1 MRQPNTPAHLA
12 HRLPT
17 LVLVFLLGSILL
29 AACNVPFNA
38 ERRYLSMI
46 FTHASSTLE
55 LIGALQQQLANPQ
68 FGSQPWESQV
78 NANIVALRIQINDA
92 RRLDPPNR
100 FVPLHRSYLAIMDTL
115 DSFANS
121 LSLAM
126 TNRDLVQIQQL
137 LQQLNQIRQSLDTIF
152 AQFRQQIEQF
162 STEPARP

>member
-1 MRQPNTPAHLA
+1 MCQPNAPAHLA
-12 HRLPT
+12 HRLHA
-17 LVLVFLLGSILL
+17 LALVFLLSSILL
-29 AACNVPFNA
+29 AACNAPFNA

-55 LIGALQQQLANPQ
+55 LIGALQQQLAQPQ

-137 LQQLNQIRQSLDTIF
+137 LQQLNQIRQSLDPIF
-152 AQFRQQIEQF
+152 VQFRQQIEQF
-162 STEPARP
+162 ATEPARS